1 MTTYSLKNPFHD
13 FTKVQLLFFI
23 ILGVLVIIAILDVSW
38 KIVGPK
44 PSYKEGMDY
53 IPLPKDE
60 IGKAIVRSLNEGIDA
75 IAGKIIKF
83 GLELKGAVDDMAEGV
98 EVGFNTFGWAAD
110 CGFSKTITYMPCFPF
125 YIGHSM
131 ILSMYSMVVVGPV
144 NFLKLLSN
152 SNSALDYTGKIY
164 SIDEAAEYLKKLYP
178 SAMGAVC
185 FKCTK
190 KPSLDAGSFMKCTTL
205 AKGLKDYGKCFL
217 NIDLDGSTVIPQS
230 RVNNAKTLTQVANG
244 YNDAT
249 DITTRGWQRFGNA
262 FTG

>member
-1 MTTYSLKNPFHD
+1 MTTYFLKNPFHD

-23 ILGVLVIIAILDVSW
+23 ILGVLVIISILDMAW

-53 IPLPKDE
+53 IPVPDDPLGE
-60 IGKAIVRSLNEGIDA
+60 TIVRSLNDAIDV
-75 IAGKIIKF
+75 IAGKVIKF

-110 CGFSKTITYMPCFPF
+110 CGFSKTITYIPCSLF
-125 YIGHSM
+125 YIAHSM
-131 ILSMYSMVVVGPV
+131 LLSMYSMVVVAPV
-144 NFLKLLSN
+144 NTIKLLSN
-152 SNSALDYTGKIY
+152 GDRKGDFTRNIY
-164 SIDEAAEYLKKLYP
+164 SIDQAAEYLKNKYP

-190 KPSLDAGSFMKCTTL
+190 KPSLDAGSFMKCTNN
-205 AKGLKDYGKCFL
+205 AKGFIQYGKCFL
-217 NIDLDGSTVIPQS
+217 NTDLDGSTVIPQS
-230 RVNNAKTLTQVANG
+230 RVDNAKTFTQVTNG